1 MKFTELLKQMPDFIG
16 ANGCTEETISACEA
30 ALGVRFASDYREY
43 LSEIGLAYFDGRELT
58 GISKTPRL
66 SVVEV
71 TKEERAL
78 NEVIPTDFYVI
89 EETGYD
95 GTVIWQTSNGVVYKS
110 SPNKKP
116 QKICSS
122 LAEYIGM

>member
-16 ANGCTEETISACEA
+16 AKDCSEETISACEA
-30 ALGVRFASDYREY
+30 ALGLRFAPDYKEY
-43 LSEIGLAYFDGRELT
+43 LSEIGLAAFDGRELT

-71 TKEERAL
+71 TKEEREL
-78 NEVIPTDFYVI
+78 NEAIPTDFYVV

-95 GTVIWQTSNGVVYKS
+95 GMVIWQASSGAVYKS
-110 SPNKKP
+110 SPDRKP
-116 QKICSS
+116 QKICGS
-122 LAEYIGM
+122 LAEYIGK